1 MSSNFKPG
9 FMVFHGNRL
18 EDLRDLT
25 VGFIQK
31 YPLGPLQPETSWCK
45 AMA

>member
-1 MSSNFKPG
+1 MSNAFQAG

-25 VGFIQK
+25 LGLFRSQ
-31 YPLGPLQPETSWCK
+31 PLAPLVPRW
-45 AMA
+45 